1 MKTHTANRHAPARTR
16 RRDSRT
22 KVVHFELV
30 NDAARSVCIAGT
42 FNDWHPS
49 VTEMIALGEG
59 RWAKELTLVPG
70 TYEYLFVVDGR
81 WMTDPA
87 ANESAANPFG
97 GRNSVLRVGPPR
109 AN

>member
-1 MKTHTANRHAPARTR
+1 MKTQTGNRRAPARTR

-22 KVVHFELV
+22 QLVRFDLV
-30 NDAARSVCIAGT
+30 NTAARTVCIAGT

-49 VTEMIALGEG
+49 VTEMIPLGEG

-70 TYEYLFVVDGR
+70 SYEYLFVVDGQ

-87 ANESAANPFG
+87 ANESVANPFG
-97 GRNSVLRVGPPR
+97 GRNSVLRVGGPPGI
-109 AN
+109 